1 MKKIMAFIYIACV
14 LCAFPLCA
22 AEIETPPYELSA
34 EALDESLG
42 VDADAPK
49 PEDFVRA
56 VYFYRVPSC
65 DNCKKMSRTIFEI
78 VKTQFADET
87 KKKTLVL
94 RYMNY
99 EDPKYAKIVEAFDVK
114 IPILVLVEVKGGKDA
129 RGKKAERI
137 WELFAEEENLNAYI
151 AEELNAWLP
160 PREDVK

>member
-1 MKKIMAFIYIACV
+1 MKKIMSVWIACLLYV
-14 LCAFPLCA
+14 FPLCA
-22 AEIETPPYELSA
+22 AEAEKSPYELSA

-42 VDADAPK
+42 VDVDAPK

-65 DNCKKMSRTIFEI
+65 DNCKKMSKTIFEI
-78 VKTQFADET
+78 VKTRFADET
-87 KKKTLVL
+87 KNKTLVL

-114 IPILVLVEVKGGKDA
+114 IPILVIVEVKGGKDA

-137 WELFAEEENLNAYI
+137 WELFADEENLNAYI
-151 AEELNAWLP
+151 AEELNAWLT
-160 PREDVK
+160 PREEEK